1 MDVVLHYKDHN
12 GILCNLVSRAEGA
25 LEHFPRRAIPAFTP
39 WFPSGYDKSLPLK
52 PQRDPPVISVEDL
65 KEVKGCLQQ
74 SEPLV
79 ASRIPEAAKDL
90 KDFPPTHLEGLLV
103 RPWLSAEHINSIHG
117 QKTPSSGKAKPRR
130 SWSVFC
136 HGSAFNKNIQ
146 PFSKQFQE
154 VVERCHL
161 HLLQRAKWIIREL
174 NCVTSSLEH
183 VWTMLIRSMR
193 QSKLPTCNVNIQRDL
208 GQIWVFCDVLYSE
221 CVGQF
226 LIRQCQLAGQISLSV
241 HKQGEVFSM

>member
-1 MDVVLHYKDHN
+1 MEVVLHYKDHH

-52 PQRDPPVISVEDL
+52 PQRDPPVVSVKDL
-65 KEVKGCLQQ
+65 KEV
-74 SEPLV
+74 
-79 ASRIPEAAKDL
+79 ASRIAETAEGL
-90 KDFPPTHLEGLLV
+90 KEFSTSHLEGLV
-103 RPWLSAEHINSIHG
+103 AWPWSSAEHINSMYG
-117 QKTPSSGKAKPRR
+117 QETPSIGRTKQRR

-161 HLLQRAKWIIREL
+161 HLLQRAKWIIQEL
-174 NCVTSSLEH
+174 NCVTSSLEY
-183 VWTMLIRSMR
+183 VWTVLLRSMR
-193 QSKLPTCNVNIQRDL
+193 QSKLPTCNINIQRDL

-221 CVGQF
+221 YVGQF
-226 LIRQCQLAGQISLSV
+226 LKRDCQLTGQISLSV
-241 HKQGEVFSM
+241 HKQGAVFSM